1 MGLGIESDL
10 GGDTLGGMS
19 LLNQDRRDKKEIVLR
34 SERRAF

>member
-10 GGDTLGGMS
+10 GGATLGVTS
-19 LLNQDRRDKKEIVLR
+19 LLNQDHRDKKEIVLR